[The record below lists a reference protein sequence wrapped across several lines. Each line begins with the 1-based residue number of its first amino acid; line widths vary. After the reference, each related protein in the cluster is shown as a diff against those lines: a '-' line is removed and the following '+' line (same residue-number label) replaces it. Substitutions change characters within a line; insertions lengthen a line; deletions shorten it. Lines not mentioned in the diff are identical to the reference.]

1 MQKTNTKYSS
11 LLLKSGR
18 DHSVL
23 NRHPWIFSGAVKQL
37 PPAEEGS
44 IVAVC
49 DNHHQLLG
57 YGFFSPKS
65 QITCR
70 MFEWTQDKNMI
81 FDENYWV
88 QKIAN
93 AFALR
98 RSHVI
103 TNATNA
109 YRLLHA
115 EGDNLPGII
124 VDVYNKVAVVQIL
137 IKGTALLLP
146 HLIKGIQ
153 ACGIDFVYLKSK
165 FNTTWL
171 EGFEVPSGWWN
182 DTKPTQLPIVVK
194 ENSLLFEVDVEN
206 GQKTGFFLDQ
216 RDNRALLQ
224 HYSKGKKVLNTFSY
238 TGGFSVYA
246 AAAGAMQVV
255 SVDISKDAVAQAM
268 RNVVING
275 YENLHQG
282 ITADCFDYLKENQD
296 EFEVIV
302 LDPPAFAK
310 SAKAVANASRGYKEI
325 NLAAFKRIAAN
336 GILFT
341 FSCSQNIDKKLFRQI
356 VFAAAA
362 DSGRNVRILHQMTQP
377 IDHPINMYH
386 PEGEYLKGLVLYVE

>member
-1 MQKTNTKYSS
+1 MQKTNTKYPS

-18 DHSVL
+18 DHSVI
-23 NRHPWIFSGAVKQL
+23 NRHPWIFSGAVKDL
-37 PPAEEGS
+37 PEAEEGS
-44 IVAVC
+44 IIAVC

-57 YGFFSPKS
+57 YGFFSPQS

-70 MFEWTQDKNMI
+70 MFEWTQDKTII
-81 FDENYWV
+81 FDENYWT
-88 QKIAN
+88 QKIAK

-98 RSHVI
+98 QSHVI
-103 TNATNA
+103 TTATNA

-124 VDVYNKVAVVQIL
+124 VDVYDKTAVVQIL

-153 ACGIDFVYLKSK
+153 QCGIDFIYFKSK
-165 FNTTWL
+165 SNTTWL

-182 DTKPTQLPIVVK
+182 NQKPAQLPIAIK
-194 ENSLLFEVDVEN
+194 ENGLSFEVDVEN

-224 HYSKGKKVLNTFSY
+224 HYSQGKKVLNTFSY

-246 AAAGAMQVV
+246 AAAGAEKVV
-255 SVDISKDAVAQAM
+255 SVDISKEAVAQAV
-268 RNVVING
+268 RNITLNRHNAIH
-275 YENLHQG
+275 EG

-296 EFEVIV
+296 LFDVIV

-325 NLAAFKRIAAN
+325 NLAAFKRIAPN

-362 DSGRNVRILHQMTQP
+362 DSGRNVRILHQLTQP
-377 IDHPINMYH
+377 TDHPINIYH